1 MVLHIVASPTTVDG
15 VINRSFRTCFPQKDS
30 DKHRTFANELLAH
43 QPYDSSDCPPDQ
55 GLLGQSSRESGNPP
69 QPFVRKRRKPQVAR
83 SPGPNRKRARRTP
96 WSKEEDDALREGYRQ
111 YGFQW
116 TAIAKDP
123 SLGLVNRSGNQVRDR
138 FRLKYAHVYGGEG
151 ARCQAAGG
159 DAVFNSVEGNSN
171 TQAQSAEGN
180 GTLKNMNDS
189 DGVRATI
196 DESGS
201 DCTSDE
207 GDRNEPLSPKRS
219 TAVSRPS
226 AAAPFDITN
235 ILNDEDEDNRPS
247 ATFRYDGWGENVT
260 LPPLLLWE
268 DIATRPMFEL
278 E

>member
-1 MVLHIVASPTTVDG
+1 MA
-15 VINRSFRTCFPQKDS
+15 Q
-30 DKHRTFANELLAH
+30 
-43 QPYDSSDCPPDQ
+43 QPYDSSDCPQDQ
-55 GLLGQSSRESGNPP
+55 GLTEQSSRESGKPP
-69 QPFVRKRRKPQVAR
+69 PPPPFPWKRRKPRKPQVSR

-138 FRLKYAHVYGGEG
+138 FRLKYAHLYGGQS
-151 ARCQAAGG
+151 AKCQTDSGVA
-159 DAVFNSVEGNSN
+159 STTMEGNPGSDS
-171 TQAQSAEGN
+171 QSAKAKE
-180 GTLKNMNDS
+180 TLKTMVNDD
-189 DGVRATI
+189 DGDQVSI
-196 DESGS
+196 DGSGS
-201 DCTSDE
+201 EGSSDE
-207 GDRNEPLSPKRS
+207 DDHEPLSPKRS
-219 TAVSRPS
+219 TGGTRAS

-247 ATFRYDGWGENVT
+247 ASFRYDGWGESVT

-268 DIATRPMFEL
+268 DMATRPMFEL